1 MTVVERWGWTAND
14 GVPLTVT
21 ATWPL
26 HRSVEAAPA
35 PAALAPL
42 AAGRGSDRA
51 AAVAYLHAVLLYFG
65 LVIIIV
71 RFASHNEW

>member
-1 MTVVERWGWTAND
+1 MVVALNVSAVQIPNSSELPKR
-14 GVPLTVT
+14 
-21 ATWPL
+21 PL